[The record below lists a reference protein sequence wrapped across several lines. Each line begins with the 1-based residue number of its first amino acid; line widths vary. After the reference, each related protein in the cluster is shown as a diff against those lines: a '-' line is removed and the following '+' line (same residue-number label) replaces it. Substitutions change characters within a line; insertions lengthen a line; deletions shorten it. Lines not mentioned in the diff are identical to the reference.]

1 MKFKEFK
8 IRDLFTRQTTNSY
21 KGFNSSALI
30 TTNGKNKVV
39 VNSAKNNGI
48 AGETDLEALNKGNVI
63 TLSDTVNSD
72 ETIFYQA
79 EDFIGFSHV
88 NKLIPK
94 YRLFNKFHALY
105 IITALKK
112 AIRGRYDYS
121 SKFTSEIERTIIKLP
136 VDSFDDYEPSW
147 SYMEQYIKGIV
158 FKYSD
163 KLEEDGKKTIE
174 NMRDK
179 QIRLKD
185 ILKIDNFELSKEEI
199 NDLKGFVDKEWKEV
213 YVSEIFDIIRRGK
226 RLIDAQ
232 RVQGDLPFVTAGS
245 VNQGISSYISNPN
258 IEVFPANSL
267 TIDMFGKVFYRDF
280 EYGADDHVA
289 IVAKSDNSL
298 SKEVLLFIAPL
309 IEKAILGKFNYSQNF
324 YASDVFNIKIKL
336 PFIDSQIDYRYME
349 NLSKSFTKKAIK
361 KYDENILTTK
371 KRILSHKAEIFEI
384 INDFLSNP

>member
-371 KRILSHKAEIFEI
+371 KRILSHKA
-384 INDFLSNP
+384 DRKSVV